1 MVRGLLFYKT
11 ANCPS
16 IFISCSRTSK
26 MTLKN
31 VVELKL
37 SLLRG
42 GLVLETG
49 KVLTLNT
56 SLEAFLHTV
65 LYGLAFD
72 RGYKK

>member
-1 MVRGLLFYKT
+1 
-11 ANCPS
+11 
-16 IFISCSRTSK
+16 